1 MKFYEIISDVDWRKV
16 AKSLI
21 RLYNINENNLQDY
34 FNVFIKLQSLEAKNT
49 NMRICITWV
58 PPDPKWGDKDDIGYW
73 DIHGRDGT
81 LHKDTDGAKLFPNAS
96 EEWLNSEVTWALEFN
111 KWEVWIGMEID
122 PNTANN
128 IELRKADIVAHILY
142 EMTFVGYDEEEIQD
156 KADELKERVEEV
168 KNMSEEELK
177 ENCYTMEEFEE
188 KMKKIIDEKEKESD
202 NEEEED

>member
-1 MKFYEIISDVDWRKV
+1 MKFKQLIDDTTWEQIEE
-16 AKSLI
+16 ALI
-21 RLYNINENNLQDY
+21 RIYNVTPHNMEGYMSVVQ
-34 FNVFIKLQSLEAKNT
+34 KLSNMTPKESD
-49 NMRICITWV
+49 MRICIDWT
-58 PPDPKWGDKDDIGYW
+58 PPDGFNETGYW

-81 LHKDTDGAKLFPNAS
+81 LHKDTDDAKLFPKA
-96 EEWLNSEVTWALEFN
+96 EEDWLNSEVTWGLEFN
-111 KWEVWIGMEID
+111 KWEEWIGMEID
-122 PNTANN
+122 SNTANN
-128 IELRKADIVAHILY
+128 IELRRADIVAHILY

-177 ENCYTMEEFEE
+177 ENCFTMEEFKE